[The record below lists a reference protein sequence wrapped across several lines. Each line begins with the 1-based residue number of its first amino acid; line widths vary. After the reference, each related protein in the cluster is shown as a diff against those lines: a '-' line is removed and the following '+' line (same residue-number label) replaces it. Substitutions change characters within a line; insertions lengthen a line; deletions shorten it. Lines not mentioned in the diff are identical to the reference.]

1 MQQLHFIQ
9 IPTNPD
15 FLKQWHPWIHGKV
28 AKHFKR
34 DKSRMSDTAQNVRL
48 RLLTK
53 DFIGRWFFKHLKDE
67 LVELEDAA
75 AMLGGVP
82 VALIGHLKPA
92 LVVPRRK
99 CEIATTKYG
108 AVDDE
113 RRRWLAGRKD
123 TDKMRFY
130 RVQDVLNFARFDYE
144 RYYYSIQNHTIDSAK
159 VLRLL
164 GYPEDQFTALQ
175 SMWRARGFRPSE
187 LTEHEPLHHALEN
200 GHSCPGVGCRRCER
214 HEDCPECERG
224 RTLIRNRG
232 VSLAD
237 DWSKPG
243 AREAAAKLRW
253 NDSQLRPYLREWRKA
268 NMLKAKPGHIVRFS
282 PNPGI
287 DAGLLKYAQ
296 IIVDNEVTND
306 FKRMSRSD
314 DLESFVRTG
323 GVCPEMSNDDV
334 MGWDADNRPQG
345 EERPERVFRDTSSGS
360 RVREFEHVRDLR
372 TVMLSSGLTDEEVD
386 VVKKLDL
393 DEVSARAYSESTGIA
408 IARVNKLRSSAL
420 GKMRLP
426 LFRTGYG
433 SVLHDLARKHGC
445 EVEDIMD
452 PSVMIGRAVLAR
464 SEMFYSLHRLG
475 MSVPTMASS
484 FRFSEDRV
492 ELSLSRHPDM
502 RTIDDTLDEVV

>member
-1 MQQLHFIQ
+1 MRQLHFIQ

-67 LVELEDAA
+67 LVERNEAER
-75 AMLGGVP
+75 MLGGVP

-92 LVVPRRK
+92 LIVPK
-99 CEIATTKYG
+99 GQCEVASTKY
-108 AVDDE
+108 AAFDE
-113 RRRWLAGRKD
+113 SQRRWLDGLKD
-123 TDKMRFY
+123 KKVRLY
-130 RVQDVLNFARFDYE
+130 RVADVLAYARFDYE
-144 RYYYSIQNHTIDSAK
+144 RFYYSVQNHTIDSDK

-164 GYPEDQFTALQ
+164 GYPPGQYTALQ
-175 SMWRARGFRPSE
+175 SMWRKRGFRPSE
-187 LTEHEPLHHALEN
+187 LTEHECHGAE
-200 GHSCPGVGCRRCER
+200 CQ
-214 HEDCPECERG
+214 ECERG

-232 VSLAD
+232 VSLAHN
-237 DWSKPG
+237 WAEP
-243 AREAAAKLRW
+243 AAAAAAAKLRW
-253 NDSQLRPYLREWRKA
+253 NDSQLKPYLREWRKV
-268 NMLKAKPGHIVRFS
+268 NMLKATPRCIVRLA

-360 RVREFEHVRDLR
+360 RVREFEHIRDLR
-372 TVMLSSGLTDEEVD
+372 TVMKNSGLTDEEVD
-386 VVKKLDL
+386 VIKKLDL
-393 DEVSARAYSESTGIA
+393 DEVSARTYSESTGMA
-408 IARVNKLRSSAL
+408 VARVNRLRASAL

-426 LFRTGYG
+426 FFRTGSG
-433 SVLHDLARKHGC
+433 SVLHDLARKHDC

-452 PSVMIGRAVLAR
+452 PTITIGRAVLAR

-475 MSVPTMASS
+475 MTVPTMASA

-502 RTIDDTLDEVV
+502 RTIDDTVDEMV